1 MLLAVDSIKETEDSV
16 QALATSV
23 QKGTFQKWLDK
34 LLPEM
39 LSFFWCVILAI
50 LVWIIGTKIIKGIR
64 KLVQKAMER
73 RGVDK
78 GVRQFTDGV
87 VKVIGIIVLII
98 LIFNLFGIE
107 TSSFAAA
114 IASLGVTAGL
124 ALQGS
129 LSNFAGGVL
138 ILVLHPFRVG
148 DYIKEDAHGNEGTV
162 AEISLFYTKLLTL
175 DKKLVV
181 IPNGVLANSSLTNAS
196 VSQNRQLDLE
206 FSVAYDTDLKKA
218 KQVLL
223 DVALKEDR
231 RVKTEDVRVFVKDLA
246 DSSVVLGLRMFIPNN
261 IYWDIRWDLIEA
273 EKEALDAA
281 GIEIPFPQLDVHNR

>member
-16 QALATSV
+16 QALATGV

-231 RVKTEDVRVFVKDLA
+231 RVKTEDVRVFVKELA

>member
-87 VKVIGIIVLII
+87 VKVLGIIVLII

-181 IPNGVLANSSLTNAS
+181 IPNGALANSSLTNAS

>member
-1 MLLAVDSIKETEDSV
+1 M
-16 QALATSV
+16 
-23 QKGTFQKWLDK
+23 
-34 LLPEM
+34 
-39 LSFFWCVILAI
+39 
-50 LVWIIGTKIIKGIR
+50 
-64 KLVQKAMER
+64 
-73 RGVDK
+73 
-78 GVRQFTDGV
+78 
-87 VKVIGIIVLII
+87 
-98 LIFNLFGIE
+98 
-107 TSSFAAA
+107 
-114 IASLGVTAGL
+114 TAGL

-231 RVKTEDVRVFVKDLA
+231 RVKTEDVRVFVKELA